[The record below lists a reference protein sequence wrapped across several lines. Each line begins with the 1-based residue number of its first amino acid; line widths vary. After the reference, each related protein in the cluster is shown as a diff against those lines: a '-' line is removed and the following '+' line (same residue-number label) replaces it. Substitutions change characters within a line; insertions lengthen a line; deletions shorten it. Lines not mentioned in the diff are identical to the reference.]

1 MKSSKYIDISSINQI
16 IGCIYNNPQIL
27 EAEDKY
33 FFDESDFV
41 EDLHK
46 IIFGTMY
53 NLYQHGAKEITL
65 ESIEDYLEQ
74 RPKSKAEYKLK
85 KGNE

>member
-46 IIFGTMY
+46 II
-53 NLYQHGAKEITL
+53 
-65 ESIEDYLEQ
+65 
-74 RPKSKAEYKLK
+74 
-85 KGNE
+85 